1 MTRFLNSG
9 KEDIFYN
16 ILILFP
22 KAHTFHWGKILFL
35 KIFPRFLAVLNR
47 VIKHAF
53 QPMKKLLLYNIY
65 IINVVYKLCNI
76 LLQNSSLN

>member
-22 KAHTFHWGKILFL
+22 KAHTFHWGKHFIFKNIPALFG
-35 KIFPRFLAVLNR
+35 RA
-47 VIKHAF
+47 
-53 QPMKKLLLYNIY
+53 QSCY
-65 IINVVYKLCNI
+65 
-76 LLQNSSLN
+76 